1 MIQETRNLI
10 TNAIEQM
17 LQIMESTM
25 HQIEANATVT
35 GQRIQAILDN
45 ISHSQN
51 TQNRE
56 TIRDTT
62 RTSQNIINTSQR
74 TSDRIT
80 ENSRQANR
88 NIDNSTRTSDRI
100 TENSRQAN
108 RNIDNSTR
116 TTSNRLLSTANGI
129 VQRIRNRIRSA
140 SEQTREQVSGTVN
153 HLENTFNGLKS
164 KIIATFSTVAIIS
177 FGKQCIEASASV
189 NALNSQI
196 EQTFGSLKNQAE
208 KAMQTV
214 ATESGIV
221 ETRLQSVGTSIYAFA
236 KTSGMDSASALN
248 MMQEALQVT
257 ADSAAYYDRS
267 LEETAESLKS
277 FLKGNYANDAALGI
291 SCTETTRNTAANKL
305 YGKSFQELS
314 EAQKQ
319 LTLLQMVKD
328 ANQLSGAMGQAS
340 READGWENVIGN
352 LKEAWKQ
359 FLAVVGQPIL
369 QVATQVVKNLSSV
382 LQKLTEYAKQATN
395 ALSKVFGWDFGKDN
409 SNSAVSDIAD
419 STETLTEN
427 LDEAD
432 KSAKKLQ
439 KNLAG
444 IDKLNVLGKEDTTDD
459 STNSADIVN
468 ATALPTISPEVN
480 TVPMEN
486 SVNIL
491 TDIFEKLKQKLQ
503 PTIDA
508 VKRLWEALKP
518 LKTFTF
524 QALEDFY
531 KDFLQPVGD
540 WLLGKGLPEFF
551 DIVTDLVNSIEWE
564 KLNQSLDGLWKALE
578 PFAENIGDGL
588 LWFLEEVLSP
598 IAEWTINDAIPVF
611 LDTLTA
617 TLNGLNSVINSL
629 KQPAKWLM
637 SKLLDPLGKLLST
650 EFSEISIKIP
660 DGIQKIL
667 DKFSE
672 MITALHPFIDWLID
686 TITPAVLGIAK
697 GISIIIGGILDFL
710 IDVISGIIEAL
721 TGIIDFLTGIFTT
734 DWDKVW
740 KGIKEIFG
748 GVFDII
754 KGIVVGI
761 GETLAGL
768 VVAIGGTVISV
779 LKGAW
784 DIGANLIKGLFK
796 GITDLFGGIGS
807 WIKKHIVDAW
817 INSFKQL
824 FGIHSPS
831 TVMAKIGT
839 FIISGLLDGLKDK
852 FLAVLDWLKSLPE
865 KFKNGFSK
873 VVEGIKQ
880 PFLHIADWFK
890 DIFSKAWQKVKDVF
904 SSGGQVFNG
913 IKEGI
918 ANVFKTVVNSLIDGI
933 NTIIAVPFNNING
946 LLNTIRSVGIAGI
959 KPFEPFWGEN
969 PLPVPQIPKL
979 ATGTVIP
986 ASYGEFMAILGDNK
1000 REPEVVSP
1008 ISAMKQAF
1016 KEAMAEMSFTQ
1027 NSSGEITVVLELD
1040 GNELFRKNVE
1050 LNQKY
1055 KKRHGGRS
1063 AFA

>member
-1 MIQETRNLI
+1 MTYDGSINFDTRIDTGNFNQGIQETRNLI

-62 RTSQNIINTSQR
+62 RTSQNIVNTSQR

-80 ENSRQANR
+80 E
-88 NIDNSTRTSDRI
+88 D
-100 TENSRQAN
+100 SRQAN

-116 TTSNRLLSTANGI
+116 TTSNRLLSTVNGI

-140 SEQTREQVSGTVN
+140 SEQAREQVGSTVN

-208 KAMQTV
+208 KTMQTV

-248 MMQEALQVT
+248 MMKEALQVT

-369 QVATQVVKNLSSV
+369 QVATQVVKNLSSA

-409 SNSAVSDIAD
+409 SSSAVSDIAD

-427 LDEAD
+427 FDEAD

-444 IDKLNVLGKEDTTDD
+444 IDKLNVLSSDDTTDD
-459 STNSADIVN
+459 
-468 ATALPTISPEVN
+468 N
-480 TVPMEN
+480 TE
-486 SVNIL
+486 
-491 TDIFEKLKQKLQ
+491 QK
-503 PTIDA
+503 
-508 VKRLWEALKP
+508 
-518 LKTFTF
+518 
-524 QALEDFY
+524 
-531 KDFLQPVGD
+531 
-540 WLLGKGLPEFF
+540 
-551 DIVTDLVNSIEWE
+551 TDLS
-564 KLNQSLDGLWKALE
+564 D
-578 PFAENIGDGL
+578 
-588 LWFLEEVLSP
+588 LSQ
-598 IAEWTINDAIPVF
+598 ITSAIS
-611 LDTLTA
+611 DTEST
-617 TLNGLNSVINSL
+617 INSL
-629 KQPAKWLM
+629 KSKLTDLFSDTGLDSFLKELHKGFESVNWGAVKTNIDSIFSDLKPIATASFKGIEKVAKSSMTTFGKIVGGTVSVTGKSLQTVTGGIAKWLDKDKEKIANGITLISDNVSSGIDNIGLFYESVFTTLGESIDRM
-637 SKLLDPLGKLLST
+637 RPTMETAIADCLSGFTTLGLSIGEVLSGAFSIVTEDIAQWAEDNKELLGSFFDGTQQNMALFLETIGHISDDIGSKLSGWWKESGAEAFDGFVETLLDVGATVLSWYTKYIQPVVDWIINSIRDIWDNNLSPLW
-650 EFSEISIKIP
+650 EN
-660 DGIQKIL
+660 
-667 DKFSE
+667 
-672 MITALHPFIDWLID
+672 
-686 TITPAVLGIAK
+686 
-697 GISIIIGGILDFL
+697 ILDFISSVMEFISAL
-710 IDVISGIIEAL
+710 WNFIKPFINFIAEQVLGQIVGTFKVIWGVLTTVFKFITDSVSNIIKILKGIL
-721 TGIIDFLTGIFTT
+721 KFFTGVFTGNFDKAFEGIKDIIDGYVSQI
-734 DWDKVW
+734 WN
-740 KGIKEIFG
+740 
-748 GVFDII
+748 II
-754 KGIVVGI
+754 K
-761 GETLAGL
+761 
-768 VVAIGGTVISV
+768 TVINIIID
-779 LKGAW
+779 G
-784 DIGANLIKGLFK
+784 
-796 GITDLFGGIGS
+796 
-807 WIKKHIVDAW
+807 
-817 INSFKQL
+817 INSL
-824 FGIHSPS
+824 WVG
-831 TVMAKIGT
+831 AYN
-839 FIISGLLDGLKDK
+839 IISGL
-852 FLAVLDWLKSLPE
+852 VNS
-865 KFKNGFSK
+865 FS
-873 VVEGIKQ
+873 
-880 PFLHIADWFK
+880 
-890 DIFSKAWQKVKDVF
+890 
-904 SSGGQVFNG
+904 
-913 IKEGI
+913 GI
-918 ANVFKTVVNSLIDGI
+918 AETVGSLFGQDWSFRMP
-933 NTIIAVPFNNING
+933 TEA
-946 LLNTIRSVGIAGI
+946 
-959 KPFEPFWGEN
+959 
-969 PLPVPQIPKL
+969 PLIPKL
-979 ATGTVIP
+979 ATGTVVP

-1000 REPEVVSP
+1000 REPEIVSP
-1008 ISAMKQAF
+1008 VSAMKQAF

>member
-1 MIQETRNLI
+1 MAYDGSINFDTRIDTGNFNQGIQETRNLI

-88 NIDNSTRTSDRI
+88 NIDNSTRT
-100 TENSRQAN
+100 
-108 RNIDNSTR
+108 
-116 TTSNRLLSTANGI
+116 TSNRLLSTANGI

-140 SEQTREQVSGTVN
+140 SEQAREQVGSTVN

-291 SCTETTRNTAANKL
+291 SCTEITRNTAANKL

-369 QVATQVVKNLSSV
+369 QVATQVVKNLSSA

-444 IDKLNVLGKEDTTDD
+444 IDKLNVLGQEKESDNTEQKTDVSDLSNLTSAISNTENTID
-459 STNSADIVN
+459 SIKSKFTDLFSNTGLDSFLKEIQKGFESVNWNAIKTNIDSIFSDLKPIASASFKGVEKIIKSYMTAYGKYISGVISVTGKSLQTITGGIAKWLDEDKGKIVN
-468 ATALPTISPEVN
+468 GITIISD
-480 TVPMEN
+480 
-486 SVNIL
+486 NISSG
-491 TDIFEKLKQKLQ
+491 
-503 PTIDA
+503 ID
-508 VKRLWEALKP
+508 
-518 LKTFTF
+518 
-524 QALEDFY
+524 
-531 KDFLQPVGD
+531 
-540 WLLGKGLPEFF
+540 
-551 DIVTDLVNSIEWE
+551 
-564 KLNQSLDGLWKALE
+564 
-578 PFAENIGDGL
+578 NIGLFYESVFTTLGESIDRMRPTMETAISDCLSGFTTLGL
-588 LWFLEEVLSP
+588 SIGEVLSGTFSIVTED
-598 IAEWTINDAIPVF
+598 IAQWAENNKALLGSFFDGTQQNMALFLETIGHISDDIGSKLSGWWEENGAVAFDSFVQTLLNVGATVMSWYTDYIQPVI
-611 LDTLTA
+611 DWII
-617 TLNGLNSVINSL
+617 NSVRDIWDNSL
-629 KQPAKWLM
+629 
-637 SKLLDPLGKLLST
+637 SPL
-650 EFSEISIKIP
+650 
-660 DGIQKIL
+660 
-667 DKFSE
+667 
-672 MITALHPFIDWLID
+672 WNN
-686 TITPAVLGIAK
+686 
-697 GISIIIGGILDFL
+697 ILDFISSVMEFISAL
-710 IDVISGIIEAL
+710 WNFIKPYVDFIAEQVFGRLTAIFKVVWGVLETVFKFIVNSVSNVIKTLKGL
-721 TGIIDFLTGIFTT
+721 LKFFTGIFTG
-734 DWDKVW
+734 DFDKALD
-740 KGIKEIFG
+740 GIKDMIKASVG
-748 GVFDII
+748 QVWNII
-754 KGIVVGI
+754 KSVINIIIDGINALWVG
-761 GETLAGL
+761 AY
-768 VVAIGGTVISV
+768 
-779 LKGAW
+779 
-784 DIGANLIKGLFK
+784 N
-796 GITDLFGGIGS
+796 
-807 WIKKHIVDAW
+807 
-817 INSFKQL
+817 
-824 FGIHSPS
+824 
-831 TVMAKIGT
+831 
-839 FIISGLLDGLKDK
+839 IISGL
-852 FLAVLDWLKSLPE
+852 VNS
-865 KFKNGFSK
+865 FS
-873 VVEGIKQ
+873 
-880 PFLHIADWFK
+880 
-890 DIFSKAWQKVKDVF
+890 
-904 SSGGQVFNG
+904 
-913 IKEGI
+913 GI
-918 ANVFKTVVNSLIDGI
+918 AETVGSLFGQDWSFRMP
-933 NTIIAVPFNNING
+933 AE
-946 LLNTIRSVGIAGI
+946 A
-959 KPFEPFWGEN
+959 
-969 PLPVPQIPKL
+969 PLIPKL
-979 ATGTVIP
+979 ATGTVVP
-986 ASYGEFMAILGDNK
+986 AGYGEFMAILGDNK
-1000 REPEVVSP
+1000 KEPEIVSP
-1008 ISAMKQAF
+1008 VSAMKQAF

-1027 NSSGEITVVLELD
+1027 NANGEITVVLELD

>member
-1 MIQETRNLI
+1 MTYDGSINFDTRIDTGNFNQGIQETRNLI

-88 NIDNSTRTSDRI
+88 NIDNSTRT
-100 TENSRQAN
+100 
-108 RNIDNSTR
+108 
-116 TTSNRLLSTANGI
+116 TSNRLLSTANGI

-140 SEQTREQVSGTVN
+140 SEQAREQVGSTVN

-248 MMQEALQVT
+248 MMKEALQVT

-352 LKEAWKQ
+352 LKETWKQ

-369 QVATQVVKNLSSV
+369 QVATQVVKNLSSA

-419 STETLTEN
+419 NTETLTEN

-432 KSAKKLQ
+432 KSAKKFQ

-459 STNSADIVN
+459 
-468 ATALPTISPEVN
+468 N
-480 TVPMEN
+480 T
-486 SVNIL
+486 
-491 TDIFEKLKQKLQ
+491 KQ
-503 PTIDA
+503 
-508 VKRLWEALKP
+508 E
-518 LKTFTF
+518 
-524 QALEDFY
+524 
-531 KDFLQPVGD
+531 
-540 WLLGKGLPEFF
+540 
-551 DIVTDLVNSIEWE
+551 TDLS
-564 KLNQSLDGLWKALE
+564 D
-578 PFAENIGDGL
+578 
-588 LWFLEEVLSP
+588 LSQ
-598 IAEWTINDAIPVF
+598 ITSAIS
-611 LDTLTA
+611 DTEST
-617 TLNGLNSVINSL
+617 INSL
-629 KQPAKWLM
+629 KSKLTDLFSDTGLDSFLKELHKGFDSVNWSAVKTNIDSIFSDLKPIASASFKGIEKVAKSSMTTFGKIVGGTVSVTGKSLQTVTGGIAKWLDKDKEKIANGITLISDNISSGIDNIGLFYESVFTTLGESIDRM
-637 SKLLDPLGKLLST
+637 RPTMETAIADCLSGFTTLGLSVGEVLSGAFSIVTEDIAQWAEDNKELLGSFFDGTQQNMATFLETVGHISDDIGSKLSDWWEESGAEAFDGFVETLLDVGATVLSWYT
-650 EFSEISIKIP
+650 EY
-660 DGIQKIL
+660 IQ
-667 DKFSE
+667 
-672 MITALHPFIDWLID
+672 PVIDWI
-686 TITPAVLGIAK
+686 IN
-697 GISIIIGGILDFL
+697 SIRDIWDNNLSPLWENILDFISSVMEFISAL
-710 IDVISGIIEAL
+710 WNFIKPFVNFIAEQVLGQIVGTFKVIWGVLTTVFKFITDSVSNIIKILKGIL
-721 TGIIDFLTGIFTT
+721 KFFTGVFTGDFDKAFEGIKDIIDGYVSQI
-734 DWDKVW
+734 WN
-740 KGIKEIFG
+740 
-748 GVFDII
+748 II
-754 KGIVVGI
+754 K
-761 GETLAGL
+761 
-768 VVAIGGTVISV
+768 TVINIIIDGINS
-779 LKGAW
+779 LW
-784 DIGANLIKGLFK
+784 IGAYN
-796 GITDLFGGIGS
+796 
-807 WIKKHIVDAW
+807 
-817 INSFKQL
+817 
-824 FGIHSPS
+824 
-831 TVMAKIGT
+831 
-839 FIISGLLDGLKDK
+839 IISGL
-852 FLAVLDWLKSLPE
+852 VNS
-865 KFKNGFSK
+865 FS
-873 VVEGIKQ
+873 
-880 PFLHIADWFK
+880 
-890 DIFSKAWQKVKDVF
+890 
-904 SSGGQVFNG
+904 
-913 IKEGI
+913 GI
-918 ANVFKTVVNSLIDGI
+918 AETVGSLFGQDWSFRMP
-933 NTIIAVPFNNING
+933 TEA
-946 LLNTIRSVGIAGI
+946 
-959 KPFEPFWGEN
+959 
-969 PLPVPQIPKL
+969 PLIPKL
-979 ATGTVIP
+979 ATGTVVP

-1016 KEAMAEMSFTQ
+1016 KEAMAEMKLYQ
-1027 NSSGEITVVLELD
+1027 SSGGDIIIRIELD
-1040 GNELFRKNVE
+1040 GKVIYEEVVR
-1050 LNQKY
+1050 QDQID
-1055 KKRHGGRS
+1055 KKRRGGRS
-1063 AFA
+1063 RLGTVVSR

>member
-1 MIQETRNLI
+1 MTYDGSINFDTRIDTGNFNQGIQETRNLI

-88 NIDNSTRTSDRI
+88 NIDNSTRT
-100 TENSRQAN
+100 
-108 RNIDNSTR
+108 
-116 TTSNRLLSTANGI
+116 TSNRLLSTANGI

-140 SEQTREQVSGTVN
+140 SEQAREQVGSTVN

-248 MMQEALQVT
+248 MMKEALQVT

-369 QVATQVVKNLSSV
+369 QVATQVVKNLSSA
-382 LQKLTEYAKQATN
+382 LQKLTEYAKQTTN

-444 IDKLNVLGKEDTTDD
+444 IDKLNVLGKEDTTESKED
-459 STNSADIVN
+459 STSSADV
-468 ATALPTISPEVN
+468 LEKGLKSSEN
-480 TVPMEN
+480 TLSSIKSKLTDLFSDTGFGKFLQEIQKGFE
-486 SVNIL
+486 SVNWNNIK
-491 TDIFEKLKQKLQ
+491 TNFDNIFS
-503 PTIDA
+503 D
-508 VKRLWEALKP
+508 LKP
-518 LKTFTF
+518 IASASFKGIEKVAKSSMTTFGKIVGGTVSVTGKSL
-524 QALEDFY
+524 QTVTGGIAKWLE
-531 KDFLQPVGD
+531 KD
-540 WLLGKGLPEFF
+540 KEK
-551 DIVTDLVNSIEWE
+551 IVSGITLISDNVSSGIN
-564 KLNQSLDGLWKALE
+564 
-578 PFAENIGDGL
+578 NIGLFYESVFTTLGESIDRMRPTMETAIADCLSGFTTL
-588 LWFLEEVLSP
+588 GFSIGEVLSGAFS
-598 IAEWTINDAIPVF
+598 IVTEDIVQWAEDNKILLGSFFDGTQQNMATFLETIGHISDDIGSKLSSWWEESGAEAFDGFVETLLDVGVTVLSWYTKYIQPVV
-611 LDTLTA
+611 DWI
-617 TLNGLNSVINSL
+617 INSIREIWDNNL
-629 KQPAKWLM
+629 
-637 SKLLDPLGKLLST
+637 SPLW
-650 EFSEISIKIP
+650 EN
-660 DGIQKIL
+660 
-667 DKFSE
+667 
-672 MITALHPFIDWLID
+672 
-686 TITPAVLGIAK
+686 
-697 GISIIIGGILDFL
+697 ILDFISSVMEFISAL
-710 IDVISGIIEAL
+710 WNFIKPFVNFIAEQVLGKIVGTFKVIWGVL
-721 TGIIDFLTGIFTT
+721 TTIFKYVVDSVSNVIKTLKGLLKFFTGIFTG
-734 DWDKVW
+734 DFDKALDGVRDMIKASVDQVW
-740 KGIKEIFG
+740 N
-748 GVFDII
+748 II
-754 KGIVVGI
+754 K
-761 GETLAGL
+761 
-768 VVAIGGTVISV
+768 TVINIIID
-779 LKGAW
+779 G
-784 DIGANLIKGLFK
+784 
-796 GITDLFGGIGS
+796 
-807 WIKKHIVDAW
+807 
-817 INSFKQL
+817 INSL
-824 FGIHSPS
+824 WVG
-831 TVMAKIGT
+831 AYN
-839 FIISGLLDGLKDK
+839 IISGL
-852 FLAVLDWLKSLPE
+852 VNS
-865 KFKNGFSK
+865 FS
-873 VVEGIKQ
+873 
-880 PFLHIADWFK
+880 
-890 DIFSKAWQKVKDVF
+890 
-904 SSGGQVFNG
+904 
-913 IKEGI
+913 GI
-918 ANVFKTVVNSLIDGI
+918 AE
-933 NTIIAVPFNNING
+933 TIGG
-946 LLNTIRSVGIAGI
+946 LFGKDWSFRMPTEA
-959 KPFEPFWGEN
+959 
-969 PLPVPQIPKL
+969 PLIPKL
-979 ATGTVIP
+979 ATGTVVP

-1027 NSSGEITVVLELD
+1027 NANGEITVVLELD

-1055 KKRHGGRS
+1055 KKRHGGKS